1 MITER
6 NDEIHGNWF
15 SCDNGT
21 IELQLTVKNEEARE
35 KFVEFWNTVY
45 EDNKHGNYRN
55 GIYKKYND
63 DNFEAVMCSTN
74 AIYLSHFI
82 LSLVAISKEI
92 NSNDGIPVFTW

>member
-45 EDNKHGNYRN
+45 EDNKHGFYRN
-55 GIYKKYND
+55 GIYKRYND
-63 DNFEAVMCSTN
+63 DNFEAIMCSTN
-74 AIYLSHFI
+74 SKTLECFI
-82 LSLVAISKEI
+82 SSLEAISEGIK
-92 NSNDGIPVFTW
+92 SNYGIPIITW